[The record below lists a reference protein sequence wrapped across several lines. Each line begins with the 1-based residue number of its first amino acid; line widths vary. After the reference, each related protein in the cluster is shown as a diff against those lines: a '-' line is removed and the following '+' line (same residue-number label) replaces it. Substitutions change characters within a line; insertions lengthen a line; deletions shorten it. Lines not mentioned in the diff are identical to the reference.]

1 MAVKESDV
9 KRMTLTQYN
18 NKLKSYDKKILD
30 LQNDKAETVRIF
42 NEMTGKTTAK
52 KKK

>member
-18 NKLKSYDKKILD
+18 NKLKSYDKKISD
-30 LQNDKAETVRIF
+30 LQGDKAETVRIF
-42 NEMTGKTTAK
+42 NEMTGKSTAK